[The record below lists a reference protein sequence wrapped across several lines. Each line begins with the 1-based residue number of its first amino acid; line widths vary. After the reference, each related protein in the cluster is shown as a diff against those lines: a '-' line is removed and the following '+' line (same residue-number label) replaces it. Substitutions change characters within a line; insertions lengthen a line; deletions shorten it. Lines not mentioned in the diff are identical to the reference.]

1 DCGGRGERFGLTIG
15 SLTGRGKDMKKT
27 ILGSIVAGAVMAL
40 ATLSAHADDT
50 VRFGVAAEPYPPFT
64 SPDASGKWV
73 GWEIDLMDA
82 VCAEMKAKC
91 EVVPVAWDGIIPAL
105 QAKKFDVIWSSMTIT
120 SERKKQIDFTD
131 KYYQTPAVL
140 IGPKSDTDK
149 IGVIANPT
157 APDRKIIDPAS
168 VKGKIVGAQ
177 IQTIH
182 ANYVKTY
189 LTQSQAKLYDTQD
202 NCNADLIAGRVDLV
216 IADSIALADF
226 LKSDQGKDMEV
237 KATVPTDP
245 IFGDGVGGGLRK
257 DDTALK
263 EKLNA
268 ALKAVHASGKYDEI
282 TKKYFNFDIYGS

>member
-1 DCGGRGERFGLTIG
+1 
-15 SLTGRGKDMKKT
+15 MKKT
-27 ILGSIVAGAVMAL
+27 FLGSIVAGAVMAL
-40 ATLSAHADDT
+40 ATLSAHADD
-50 VRFGVAAEPYPPFT
+50 VIKFGVAAEPYPPFT
-64 SPDASGKWV
+64 SQDASGKWV

-105 QAKKFDVIWSSMTIT
+105 QAKKFDVIWSSMSIT
-120 SERKKQIDFTD
+120 EERKKEVAFTD
-131 KYYQTPAVL
+131 HYYHTPAVL

-149 IGVIANPT
+149 ITTIANPT
-157 APDRKIIDPAS
+157 APDRQIIDPAS
-168 VKGKIVGAQ
+168 VKGKIIGAQ

-189 LTQSQAKLYDTQD
+189 LTESEVKLYDTQD
-202 NCNADLIAGRVDLV
+202 NCNADLVAGRLDLV

-237 KATVPTDP
+237 KATVPSDP

-257 DDTALK
+257 DDNALR
-263 EKLNA
+263 ERLNE
-268 ALKAVHASGKYDEI
+268 ALKAVRASGKYDEI
-282 TKKYFNFDIYGS
+282 TKKYFDFNIYGS